1 MNMGT
6 LCKIVK
12 TAVFTLILIILFHVF
27 TNILINKGSF
37 DKGNQYQL
45 RMKEFYD
52 EVPGT
57 LDAVYIG
64 ASHVY
69 TYWQAPIAWN
79 KDGIAVFPFSSG
91 SQPVT
96 AIPFLIEEVKKT
108 QPQALIIANINQIVA
123 TDTKANSV
131 HWLADTI
138 PFSKNKL
145 NMIKSL
151 YEDGDGDD
159 APDILEYFV
168 PMIRFHSR
176 WNELTEQDIHFNR
189 TDGLKGA
196 CYFSDFFKKEV
207 DVSQNY
213 EKVDLNK
220 RVSLSQ
226 YGCAALENILNYCDA
241 EKVNILFV
249 IVPQFTGDERRTAQ
263 YNSAQDYI
271 ESRGYI
277 VLNFTQRTD
286 ELGLNITQDY
296 LDLVGKHLNIHGA
309 LKFTNY
315 LADYLVDHYGFENKR
330 GGNSMYASWD
340 KAGHLY
346 SEMIEP
352 YLTKGEL
359 EYGTGDS

>member
-1 MNMGT
+1 MSI

-12 TAVFTLILIILFHVF
+12 TAIFTLILIILFHIF
-27 TNILINKGSF
+27 TNILINKGSLGKA
-37 DKGNQYQL
+37 DQYQL
-45 RMKEFYD
+45 RIKEFYD

-79 KDGIAVFPFSSG
+79 RDGITVFPFSSG

-108 QPQALIIANINQIVA
+108 QPQALIIANINQIVV
-123 TDTKANSV
+123 TDTKANSI
-131 HWLADTI
+131 HWLVDTI

-145 NMIKSL
+145 NMIQSL
-151 YEDGDGDD
+151 YEDGEGAD
-159 APDILEYFV
+159 APDISEYFF

-176 WNELTEQDIHFNR
+176 WNELTDQDIHFNR
-189 TDGLKGA
+189 TDRVKGA
-196 CYFSDFFKKEV
+196 CYFNDFFEKEV

-220 RVSLSQ
+220 RIPLSQ
-226 YGCAALENILNYCDA
+226 YGCVALENILNYCDA

-271 ESRGYI
+271 ESRGYT
-277 VLNFTQRTD
+277 VLNFTQQTE
-286 ELGLNITQDY
+286 ELGMNITQDY
-296 LDLVGKHLNIHGA
+296 LDSVGKHLNIHGA

-315 LADYLVDHYGFENKR
+315 FADYLVEHYGFENKR
-330 GGNSMYASWD
+330 GGGVIQCMQVGMKQD
-340 KAGHLY
+340 ICIVKL
-346 SEMIEP
+346 
-352 YLTKGEL
+352 
-359 EYGTGDS
+359 